1 MRLELEYGGRDL
13 LKFANTQKMSQI
25 SEGVAYQIWMDISSG
40 LEHIHSH
47 NIFHLDIK
55 PGNILLGDDGRA
67 KICDFGYSLQHA
79 VKPVRSSI
87 GTHTYIP
94 PEFIVGS
101 LRGRPGDIWAA
112 GLVIMFVLGI
122 MPLPNPGYWKISDIQ
137 GKSNAATRKMRDWL
151 GEISLYKE
159 SIPAKHSL
167 LQRMLELDPTDRIT
181 ASDLAK
187 ELIEQ
192 RQAQARTLAL
202 LH

>member
-1 MRLELEYGGRDL
+1 
-13 LKFANTQKMSQI
+13 
-25 SEGVAYQIWMDISSG
+25 
-40 LEHIHSH
+40 
-47 NIFHLDIK
+47 
-55 PGNILLGDDGRA
+55 
-67 KICDFGYSLQHA
+67 
-79 VKPVRSSI
+79 
-87 GTHTYIP
+87 
-94 PEFIVGS
+94 
-101 LRGRPGDIWAA
+101 
-112 GLVIMFVLGI
+112 